1 MKNKKNKTSPPQGAG
16 PRPAPEPT
24 KKTPRP
30 HVRHRLWTSD
40 LLRLSLRTFK
50 TKPART
56 FLTVLGMSF
65 GIGTVLFL
73 ISLGYGLQ
81 FTLIGKLV
89 STEDSL
95 ITLEMFYP
103 SETGLEVTD
112 DDLDALSLIPAV
124 AETSPV
130 GEFAGEIN
138 RDDAVGLVITRIV
151 EPNYFR
157 LSGEIPNVGSPL
169 KEGEEGIIVS
179 NSVLKLAG
187 LLKDEDLLP
196 PAPGPQNENVATPAP
211 QLDVEQYEKFLGET
225 LNFTIFLQDEQG
237 IVTDVIQLPNPLP
250 IVGVIVDELQP
261 PFAFIPRHL
270 ISKPLPFYNKVLVKA
285 RDAESVEPL
294 RDALLEKGYLISARI
309 DLVKQAT
316 KVMRVITIVLGIFG
330 ITALVV
336 AAVGMFNTMI
346 VSFLERTFEVGIL
359 KALGATDGDVRNLFL
374 TESFMMGVLGG
385 ALGIVVGYGSTELV
399 NFGLNL
405 LAHQLGGQSIDIF
418 ITPLWFI
425 GLILGFS
432 SLIGIVAGFWPAY
445 KATQLPPKQAF
456 TRK

>member
-1 MKNKKNKTSPPQGAG
+1 MPNKPPSPKPQKVA
-16 PRPAPEPT
+16 A
-24 KKTPRP
+24 PRP
-30 HVRHRLWTSD
+30 HRHPGLRPMD

-50 TKPART
+50 TKPARS

-65 GIGTVLFL
+65 GIGTVLL
-73 ISLGYGLQ
+73 LVSLGYGLQ
-81 FTLIGKLV
+81 YTLIGKLV

-103 SETGLEVTD
+103 SETGLAVTN

-130 GEFAGEIN
+130 GEFAGEIK

-157 LSGEIPNVGSPL
+157 LSGEVPNVGSAL
-169 KEGEEGIIVS
+169 KEDDDGIIVS
-179 NSVLKLAG
+179 NSVLKLTG
-187 LLKDEDLLP
+187 LLKEEDIP
-196 PAPGPQNENVATPAP
+196 KTAPGIQQNGEPTPP
-211 QLDVEQYEKFLGET
+211 STELDTEQYERFLGET
-225 LNFTIFLQDEQG
+225 LDFTIFIHNQED
-237 IVTDVIQLPNPLP
+237 IVTDVIELPKALP
-250 IVGVIVDELQP
+250 IRGIVVDELQP

-270 ISKPLPFYNKVLVKA
+270 IEKPLPFYSKVLVKA
-285 RDAESVEPL
+285 QDAESIEPL

-309 DLVKQAT
+309 DLVRQAT

-359 KALGATDGDVRNLFL
+359 KALGATDSDVRNVFL
-374 TESFMMGVLGG
+374 AESFMMGVLGG
-385 ALGIVVGYGSTELV
+385 VLGIAVGYGTSELL
-399 NFGLNL
+399 NLGLNIL
-405 LAHQLGGQSIDIF
+405 SGRLGGQPIDIF
-418 ITPLWFI
+418 ITPLWFM

-432 SLIGIVAGFWPAY
+432 SFMGIIAGFWPAY

>member
-1 MKNKKNKTSPPQGAG
+1 MSNKNKPEKAATKTSAI
-16 PRPAPEPT
+16 PR
-24 KKTPRP
+24 KKDVKHGLRFI
-30 HVRHRLWTSD
+30 D

-73 ISLGYGLQ
+73 VSLGYGLQ
-81 FTLIGKLV
+81 FVLIGKLV

-95 ITLEMFYP
+95 ISLEMFYP
-103 SETGLEVTD
+103 SETDLNIIRE
-112 DDLDALSLIPAV
+112 DLDALSLVPV
-124 AETSPV
+124 VSEVSPV
-130 GEFAGEIN
+130 AEFAGEIK
-138 RDDAVGLVITRIV
+138 RGDSVGLVLARVIS
-151 EPNYFR
+151 PNYFR
-157 LSGEIPNVGSPL
+157 LSGDTPDVGEIPA
-169 KEGEEGIIVS
+169 EGEEGVIVS
-179 NSVLKLAG
+179 NSVLRLTG
-187 LLKDEDLLP
+187 LLTEE
-196 PAPGPQNENVATPAP
+196 ATTEAVEGPQ
-211 QLDVEQYEKFLGET
+211 QLDTEQFEKFLGEE
-225 LNFTIFLQDEQG
+225 LSFTVFFQDEEG
-237 IVTDVIQLPNPLP
+237 LITDVIVLPDALP
-250 IVGVIVDELQP
+250 ITGIIVDDLQP
-261 PFAFIPRHL
+261 PFAFIPDTL
-270 ISKPLPFYNKVLVKA
+270 IDKEILYYKKALVKA

-316 KVMRVITIVLGIFG
+316 RVMRVITIVLGVFG
-330 ITALVV
+330 IAALVV

-374 TESFMMGVLGG
+374 AESFIMGLLGG
-385 ALGIVVGYGSTELV
+385 VVGIIVGYGGSELI
-399 NFGLNL
+399 NLGLNI
-405 LAHQLGGQSIDIF
+405 LAQRLGGQSIDIF

-456 TRK
+456 SRK